1 MLAHDGSPTLNIGNV
16 KVDVG
21 MKRGLCTVAVY
32 LDGSITAYRI
42 ARLVSPAAP
51 PEDQFT
57 KQWTDYL
64 KANNPGG
71 ALQGDFFARCFAA
84 VIFCMESRE
93 WSDGVVDRQMGARL
107 AESKSGSHS
116 TQCNG
121 LRPNSARPG
130 PAAVQLN
137 MRNFNREV
145 SVAVMRIWY
154 DQLDVRPPADLSQGY
169 RLDQGQVSA
178 LLRDELGDGILG
190 TIRDRLR
197 FDDILVER
205 DPGRKPK
212 QLIVNINRVRTGASV
227 HDLPGRARDR
237 F

>member
-93 WSDGVVDRQMGARL
+93 WSDGVVDVTTRGGRDQIFRRFASDKWVQGWLRARVAHIVHNAMVYGPILPDQARL
-107 AESKSGSHS
+107 LFS
-116 TQCNG
+116 
-121 LRPNSARPG
+121 
-130 PAAVQLN
+130 
-137 MRNFNREV
+137 
-145 SVAVMRIWY
+145 
-154 DQLDVRPPADLSQGY
+154 
-169 RLDQGQVSA
+169 
-178 LLRDELGDGILG
+178 
-190 TIRDRLR
+190 
-197 FDDILVER
+197 
-205 DPGRKPK
+205 
-212 QLIVNINRVRTGASV
+212 
-227 HDLPGRARDR
+227 
-237 F
+237 